1 MNEFIRIPEMP
12 EKNGYFWRHGDLE
25 RYLAEIFKLNNN
37 LRLVNVEVKQPYD
50 MLSSFDLPQLIVT
63 YEPTYTTEGDSMSWN
78 INTVI
83 EPGAFAPSRAHR
95 NDAAIDLC
103 SKYDGIVKPHSYE
116 FFDTGVHIEIP
127 KGNCGLIVSRSGLNK
142 NYGITSTGL
151 IDPGYTGSIGVVL
164 HNDGDKPFEVHAGD
178 RISQL
183 VFLECKMFSLE
194 LASMDSM
201 DESDRGINGWGST
214 GL

>member
-1 MNEFIRIPEMP
+1 
-12 EKNGYFWRHGDLE
+12 
-25 RYLAEIFKLNNN
+25 
-37 LRLVNVEVKQPYD
+37 
-50 MLSSFDLPQLIVT
+50 
-63 YEPTYTTEGDSMSWN
+63 MSWN

-83 EPGAFAPSRAHR
+83 EPGAFAPSRAHK

-103 SKYDGIVKPHSYE
+103 SKHDGIVKPHSYAY
-116 FFDTGVHIEIP
+116 FDTGVHIKIP
-127 KGNCGLIVSRSGLNK
+127 NGNCGLIVSRSGLNK

-164 HNDGDKPFEVHAGD
+164 HNDGDDPFEVHAGD

-183 VFLECKMFSLE
+183 VFLECKMFGLE
-194 LASMDSM
+194 LASMDST
-201 DESDRGINGWGST
+201 DESDRGSDGWGST

>member
-1 MNEFIRIPEMP
+1 MNGVIYLPARQNQ
-12 EKNGYFWRHGDLE
+12 KGYITDETELDRF
-25 RYLAEIFKLNNN
+25 LAEIFKLNN
-37 LRLVNVEVKQPYD
+37 LKCTDVSVKNPYSD
-50 MLSSFDLPQLIVT
+50 YDWDRPQLVVT
-63 YEPTYTTEGDSMSWN
+63 YEPTYTEGDSMSWN

-83 EPGAFAPSRAHR
+83 EPGAFAPSRAHK

-103 SKYDGIVKPHSYE
+103 SKHDGIVKPHSYE

-142 NYGITSTGL
+142 KYGVTSTGL

-164 HNDGDKPFEVHAGD
+164 HNDGDEPFEVHAGD

-201 DESDRGINGWGST
+201 DESDRGSDGWGST

>member
-1 MNEFIRIPEMP
+1 MSGIIYLPARQNQ
-12 EKNGYFWRHGDLE
+12 KGYITDE
-25 RYLAEIFKLNNN
+25 RELDRLLAEIFRLNN

-50 MLSSFDLPQLIVT
+50 IGSFDEPQLIVT
-63 YEPTYTTEGDSMSWN
+63 YEPTYTTEGGSMSWN

-83 EPGAFAPSRAHR
+83 EPGAFAPSRAHK

-103 SKYDGIVKPHSYE
+103 SKHDGVVKPHSYAY
-116 FFDTGVHIEIP
+116 FDTGVHIKIP
-127 KGNCGLIVSRSGLNK
+127 NGNCGLIVSRSGLNK

-164 HNDGDKPFEVHAGD
+164 HNDGDDPFEVHAGD

-183 VFLECKMFSLE
+183 VFFECKMFGLE
-194 LASMDSM
+194 LASMDGV
-201 DESDRGINGWGST
+201 DESDRGSDGWGST